1 MYLQMKKVT
10 DQKIEDIRA
19 KEENATAMKNF
30 LTRANFLFVK
40 QLAPENLSYST
51 EAPNLEKEGKGKKFL
66 IVVKTNATRTVETP
80 FPDGIQKDVVFMELN
95 KPVLDNLYAVC

>member
-1 MYLQMKKVT
+1 
-10 DQKIEDIRA
+10 
-19 KEENATAMKNF
+19 
-30 LTRANFLFVK
+30 
-40 QLAPENLSYST
+40 LAPENLSYSI

-66 IVVKTNATRTVETP
+66 IIVKTNATRTADSP